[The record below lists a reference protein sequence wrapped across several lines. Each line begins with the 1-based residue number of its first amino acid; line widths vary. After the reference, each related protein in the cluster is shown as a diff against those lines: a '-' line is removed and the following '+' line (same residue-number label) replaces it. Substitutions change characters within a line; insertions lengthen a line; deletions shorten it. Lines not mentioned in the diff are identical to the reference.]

1 MISGRRKPWRYDDVP
16 VDRLLSTPEARDLLS
31 LVSEIAERELRPATG
46 AAEEAGRF
54 PRDLIRTL
62 GRAGLLGL
70 PYDDEFGGGDQPAE
84 VYLQVLEELAAA
96 WASVGLAVSVHGL
109 SCWPVAMYGTP
120 EQRKR
125 WLPDMVG
132 GDLLGAY
139 CLSEPHSGSD
149 AGALS
154 TRAVRDGD
162 DYVLTGT
169 KAWITHAGVAD
180 YYSVF
185 ARTSDDGTRG
195 VSCFL
200 VPGDAEGLSV
210 GAPERKMG
218 LTASPT
224 AVVHLDGVRVPAERR
239 IGDEGAGFGIALEA
253 LDTGR
258 LGVAAVATGLAQAA
272 LDSAIDYAKQREQFG
287 QAIIGHQG
295 VGFMLADMAAAVQS
309 ARAVYLAA
317 ARRRDA
323 GLSYRTEASVA
334 KLVATDTAMRVAT
347 EAVQVFGGAGY
358 TRDFPVERYF
368 REAKAMQIF
377 EGTNQIQRL
386 VIARSLARD

>member
-1 MISGRRKPWRYDDVP
+1 MISGRREPWRYDDVP
-16 VDRLLSTPEARDLLS
+16 VHRLLPTPEARDLLD
-31 LVSEIAERELRPATG
+31 LVGEIAERELRPAAG

-54 PRDLIRTL
+54 PRDTIRTL

-84 VYLQVLEELAAA
+84 VYLEVLEELGTA

-109 SCWPVAMYGTP
+109 SCWPVATYGTP

-125 WLPDMVG
+125 WLPEMIG
-132 GDLLGAY
+132 GELLGAY

-149 AGALS
+149 AGALT

-162 DYVLTGT
+162 SYVLTGT

-185 ARTSDDGTRG
+185 ARTSDDGPRG
-195 VSCFL
+195 ISCFL
-200 VPGDAEGLSV
+200 VPADVEGLSI
-210 GAPERKMG
+210 GTPERKMG
-218 LTASPT
+218 LMASPT
-224 AVVHLDGVRVPAERR
+224 AVVHLDGVRISADRR

-272 LDSAIDYAKQREQFG
+272 LDSAVEYAKQREQFG
-287 QAIIGHQG
+287 QAIIDHQG
-295 VGFMLADMAAAVQS
+295 VGFMLADLAAAVQA

-323 GLSYRTEASVA
+323 DLSYRTEASVA
-334 KLVATDTAMRVAT
+334 KLIATDAAMRAT
-347 EAVQVFGGAGY
+347 TDAVQVFGGAGY

-386 VIARSLARD
+386 VIARSLARG